1 VKRTIYIGWDPREA
15 AAWSVAQK
23 SLIRRLGESIPVH
36 ALVLSDLMA
45 RGLYSRPMEYR
56 ADGHLAG
63 MFDVISDA
71 PMATEHACAR
81 FLVKELAKEGWAL
94 FMDGDVL
101 VRADVAP
108 LFAQLDPAK
117 AVYCVQHDH
126 TPAAEYGVKMDGQL
140 QTRYARKN
148 WSSVMAINCDHPAN
162 RALTVELVNT
172 VPGRDLH
179 RFCWL
184 QDAEIGELGPEW
196 NYLVGVTKADVEPKI
211 AHFTLGVPNM
221 KGWEDQPYAEEW
233 RAERRRWAA

>member
-94 FMDGDVL
+94 FMDGDML
-101 VRADVAP
+101 CRADLAK
-108 LFAQLDPAK
+108 LFDSLDPRH
-117 AVYCVQHDH
+117 AVYCVKHRH
-126 TPAAEYGVKMDGQL
+126 EPTETGKMDGQF

-148 WSSVMAINCDHPAN
+148 WSSFMVINCNHHAN
-162 RALTVELVNT
+162 DVLPQLVNT

-184 QDAEIGELGPEW
+184 EDHEIGELDQSW
-196 NYLVGVTKADVEPKI
+196 NWLAGVSDQEIVPDVV
-211 AHFTLGVPNM
+211 HFTNGCPDM
-221 KGWEDQPYAEEW
+221 RGYEDVPYADDW
-233 RAERRRWAA
+233 RAELNRWAV